1 MYEDSMEVKIWRVAY
16 PVLLC
21 LFINMIVQV
30 IFTIAVTMVEFSALN
45 DGSVWSYFSAY
56 NFSGD
61 IERVVSENT
70 LVVTLLS
77 GIITIPVALRLM
89 KKDEDAVK
97 YMTVKEH
104 MSNISFYSSHFIV
117 ALGVLASAGISK
129 VVTIFPI
136 DNIIGSYENI
146 RTEFASN
153 DLIWQITA
161 LVLVG
166 PCMEELIF
174 RGLVYKRIKRYT
186 KNMSAVYI
194 SALLF
199 GVYHFNLVQGLYAF
213 ALGILLCYVYEKY
226 GTILA
231 PVLLHIS
238 ANLTALV
245 IDYLPVSEDINN
257 NIYLKILLMIIE
269 VGAMVAVLWRMNS
282 IDDINK
288 KHFHLI
294 EIKYSTE
301 KTQNNK

>member
-1 MYEDSMEVKIWRVAY
+1 MYENSMEVKIWRVAY
-16 PVLLC
+16 PILLC

-30 IFTIAVTMVEFSALN
+30 IFTIGVTMKEFSAIHN
-45 DGSVWSYFSAY
+45 GSVWNYFSAY

-77 GIITIPVALRLM
+77 GIVTIPVALWLM
-89 KKDEDAVK
+89 KKDENDVK
-97 YMTVKEH
+97 YMSVKEH
-104 MSNISFYSSHFIV
+104 VSCIRFHSSHFIV
-117 ALGVLASAGISK
+117 ALGVLASAGLSK

-136 DNIIGSYENI
+136 DNIIGSYEII

-161 LVLVG
+161 LVLAG

-174 RGLVYKRIKRYT
+174 RGLVYKRIKSYT
-186 KNMSAVYI
+186 NSMWCVYI
-194 SALLF
+194 SAFLF
-199 GVYHFNLVQGLYAF
+199 GVYHFNLVQGIYGF

-226 GTILA
+226 KTILA

-245 IDYLPVSEDINN
+245 IDYLPVSTDINN
-257 NIYLKILLMIIE
+257 NIYLKILLMLIE
-269 VGAMVAVLWRMNS
+269 VGAMVAVLWRMNN

-288 KHFHLI
+288 KHFHLV
-294 EIKYSTE
+294 EIKYGTG
-301 KTQNNK
+301 KNKRNK